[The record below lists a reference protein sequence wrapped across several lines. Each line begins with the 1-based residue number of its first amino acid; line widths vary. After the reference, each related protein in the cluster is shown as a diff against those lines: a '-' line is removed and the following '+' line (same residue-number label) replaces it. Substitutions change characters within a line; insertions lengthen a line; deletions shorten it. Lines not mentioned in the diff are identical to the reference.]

1 MEDATYV
8 SSDTGYPYIY
18 FGGKNKKQIND
29 LVNEILLQSDVLHD
43 TMLDLKNMQPG
54 DNGVKITKDTLKQ
67 LIKQQ
72 LSEQYKIAGAPDQ
85 EEEPDPT
92 DPENQWF
99 KDPGIPVGRSI

>member
-43 TMLDLKNMQPG
+43 TMLDLKNM
-54 DNGVKITKDTLKQ
+54 
-67 LIKQQ
+67 
-72 LSEQYKIAGAPDQ
+72 
-85 EEEPDPT
+85 
-92 DPENQWF
+92 
-99 KDPGIPVGRSI
+99 